1 MNTIIEAKR
10 HLRENFNT
18 GTNCPCC
25 GQFVKLYKR
34 KLGSSQSR
42 SLILLYSL
50 NQKSEWIHSREITKK
65 INITGDFAKLVYWNL
80 ILEKPKSK
88 EDKRSSGFWKL
99 TQRGKDF
106 VLGNIKIPS
115 HVFIYNASLQGFSNE
130 QIFIHSALGKKFSYN
145 ELMNI

>member
-1 MNTIIEAKR
+1 MNTLIEAKR

-18 GTNCPCC
+18 GTDCPCC

>member
-18 GTNCPCC
+18 GTDCPCC